1 MKASISSWSYRA
13 VFDRGQIDLLGFVD
27 EVKRQGADGLEI
39 FPRHVRAD
47 DRAGHL
53 KEVAAKAKELGLE
66 ISSAIAGND
75 FARPT
80 AADRAEQVEDMKE
93 WIVAAAG
100 AGIARLNT
108 FTGYHADGA
117 DPRME
122 VWRVIDAYREVCP
135 LAEEHGVLLCIENH
149 SSVCPDADGILSI
162 IRAVGSENL
171 RTNPDPS
178 NFVAGFTARSG
189 RDREAIYTETA
200 KVAPLAANAHLKVG
214 DFADDGEHRFLDVG
228 RIHEIYHRAGY
239 DGHVVLEVYGDAENC
254 ADVCAKGLALL
265 RRHM

>member
-1 MKASISSWSYRA
+1 MKASISSWSYRV
-13 VFDRGQIDLLGFVD
+13 VFDRGEIDLLGFVD

-47 DRAGHL
+47 DWAGHL
-53 KEVAAKAKELGLE
+53 KEAAAKAKELGLE

-108 FTGYHADGA
+108 FTGYHVDGA

-122 VWRVIDAYREVCP
+122 VWRVIDA
-135 LAEEHGVLLCIENH
+135 
-149 SSVCPDADGILSI
+149 
-162 IRAVGSENL
+162 
-171 RTNPDPS
+171 
-178 NFVAGFTARSG
+178 
-189 RDREAIYTETA
+189 
-200 KVAPLAANAHLKVG
+200 
-214 DFADDGEHRFLDVG
+214 
-228 RIHEIYHRAGY
+228 
-239 DGHVVLEVYGDAENC
+239 
-254 ADVCAKGLALL
+254 
-265 RRHM
+265 